1 MKINQ
6 ELIFIKGD
14 FISILSFSILRSKR
28 RKTTNANTYLKN
40 LSKRI
45 AIKTLSIPIPIT
57 YTPIY
62 TKKLGQVGHLLINLS
77 GSINLP
83 VIYNIHFSGAAAG
96 SFWSTSS
103 SPSINWSALR
113 QTLFQRAYF
122 IGELFGKGRKAF
134 PFSSFYINSPLRGN
148 INA

>member
-45 AIKTLSIPIPIT
+45 AIKTLSISIPIT
-57 YTPIY
+57 YTHIY
-62 TKKLGQVGHLLINLS
+62 TKKLGQVGHFLINLS
-77 GSINLP
+77 GSTSSP
-83 VIYNIHFSGAAAG
+83 VIYNIHFSGAAG

-103 SPSINWSALR
+103 SPSINLSAFG
-113 QTLFQRAYF
+113 QTLFQRACF
-122 IGELFGKGRKAF
+122 IGELFEKGRKAF

-148 INA
+148 TNA